1 MSIRRVTTLFTVT
14 VALIA
19 VVIGGLAYGMK
30 LVLDDFAAAVQQKE
44 TAGALAREM
53 RQSSDDLTK
62 YARLYAQTK
71 SARFKDIYNAIVDI
85 RAGKI
90 DRPQDYSATY
100 WAKPPQDVKAALAK
114 TGQKIALIELMK
126 QNGFTDRELNLLAE
140 ANKKSN
146 VLAEREAIAFAAIEG
161 KGAGASLPMQPG
173 ETPEAY
179 ANRILSDATYI
190 SAKTEIADKLN
201 EFDQVLHERTEKDYE
216 TERDRV
222 RFVLALFAASIIVL
236 IGAILLLAR
245 YMMTGIV
252 APLNVLTA
260 AFRKTNGRF
269 SVSRIEIAAD
279 NDLKWLGGNINE
291 FLGQV
296 RGFLHSVG
304 ATATNLASSSEELTA
319 TADDAATA
327 GEKIAHTIEET
338 SEEAATQESSMHAVD
353 ATIGEIAGSIGEIRS
368 GVESIVTSSSEIREA
383 ATVGQQTVEEATH
396 KIESLETTI
405 TQAADVMQALGKRS
419 DEIGNI
425 VEQISAIAQQTN
437 LLALNAAIEA
447 ARAGEHGRGF
457 AVVAEEVRKLAEQS
471 SHSADDIAARI
482 SLIQSDTEKAVQAV
496 NDGEKEVTSSAAA
509 VVSVSQAFGNIDTRV
524 QGMAEHIGQSAKAV
538 EMVAASS
545 DAVRHEVDGVADSS
559 SVMTEAMKAS
569 ADIAQRQKDGLKA
582 MEEASRAL
590 ALEAQELQ
598 NELAKFSV

>member
-100 WAKPPQDVKAALAK
+100 WAKPPQDVKVALAK

-146 VLAEREAIAFAAIEG
+146 VLAERETIAFAALEG
-161 KGAGASLPMQPG
+161 KGASASLPMQPG

-201 EFDQVLHERTEKDYE
+201 EFDQVLRERTETEYE

-222 RFVLALFAASIIVL
+222 RFVLALFAASIVVL

-252 APLNVLTA
+252 APLNVLTT

-353 ATIGEIAGSIGEIRS
+353 ATIGEIAGSIVEIRS
-368 GVESIVTSSSEIREA
+368 SVESIVTSSSEIREA

-405 TQAADVMQALGKRS
+405 TQAADVMKALGKRS
-419 DEIGNI
+419 DEIGSI

-471 SHSADDIAARI
+471 SNSADDIAARI

-559 SVMTEAMKAS
+559 SVMTEAMKTA